1 MGASADQ
8 ENDKVSSHVSRGLVC
23 IRIMSICSNRVK
35 FGVPRPD
42 QVEFAYQLDLGAPI
56 TFKATIIVITECVN
70 ARLVS
75 RGRQGFGPRH
85 CCILCCGHSQFRD
98 FVNKSDTESLCRFCQ
113 YKRSCQK

>member
-23 IRIMSICSNRVK
+23 IRIIQIVSIYSNRVK

-56 TFKATIIVITECVN
+56 TFKATIIVILNV
-70 ARLVS
+70 
-75 RGRQGFGPRH
+75 
-85 CCILCCGHSQFRD
+85 
-98 FVNKSDTESLCRFCQ
+98 
-113 YKRSCQK
+113 